1 MAVKEVLL
9 LGDRRL
15 YEVCEPVA
23 ENELIGLRDTVA
35 DLHDTLMDCRQR
47 IGAGRAIAAPQISVM
62 KRLVYMKI
70 DQPTVLVN
78 PILDRI
84 SDELMELWDDCLSF
98 PDLQVRV
105 QRHRRCRIRYRD
117 LRWIEQEMALE
128 DDISELL
135 QHECDH
141 LDGVLAVARAID
153 GQSFMLRNQ
162 RSPGA

>member
-9 LGDRRL
+9 LGDPRL
-15 YEVCEPVA
+15 YEVCAPVA
-23 ENELIGLRDTVA
+23 ENELKGLRDTVA
-35 DLHDTLMDCRQR
+35 DLHDTLMDCRQS
-47 IGAGRAIAAPQISVM
+47 IGAGRAIAAPQIGVM
-62 KRLVYMKI
+62 KRLVYMNI
-70 DQPTVLVN
+70 DQPIVFVN
-78 PILDRI
+78 PILDRM

-98 PDLQVRV
+98 PDLLVRV
-105 QRHRRCRIRYRD
+105 QRHRGCRIRYRD

-128 DDISELL
+128 DDVSELL

-153 GQSFMLRNQ
+153 GQSFMLRSQ